1 MNYKDTVI
9 RIECTGSDILPLDA
23 MEEFQGGLKNR
34 THKDIEK
41 IIKSIIKYGFSFPFF
56 VWQNEGH
63 NWVLDG
69 HGRIAALSE
78 IRQKGCNLPL
88 FPVIYVEAKDEEEA
102 KNKLLRLNSQYGEI
116 TLEGLREFTFG
127 LDIDFDELQLPSGT
141 LSISE
146 NTENDDNEI
155 EYKSKIEL
163 IIETENEEEANELYN
178 EFLERGLKCR
188 LSTL

>member
-1 MNYKDTVI
+1 
-9 RIECTGSDILPLDA
+9 
-23 MEEFQGGLKNR
+23 
-34 THKDIEK
+34 
-41 IIKSIIKYGFSFPFF
+41 
-56 VWQNEGH
+56 
-63 NWVLDG
+63 
-69 HGRIAALSE
+69 
-78 IRQKGCNLPL
+78 L

-146 NTENDDNEI
+146 NTESNDNEI

-163 IIETENEEEANELYN
+163 IIEIENEEEANELYN